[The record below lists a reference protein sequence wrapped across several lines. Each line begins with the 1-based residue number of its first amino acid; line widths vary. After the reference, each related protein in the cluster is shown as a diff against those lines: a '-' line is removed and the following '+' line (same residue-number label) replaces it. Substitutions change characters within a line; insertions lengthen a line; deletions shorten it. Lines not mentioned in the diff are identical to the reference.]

1 MSEYTRKRTSLL
13 VKPQWDAVAK
23 HDSKGSFSL
32 VESSSLNNNNGTT
45 LALQF
50 DDQGKPRYDQVIT
63 QNMRKGKIAYTRPSD
78 QKEKNFTSDQL
89 MRPSDDTV
97 QENLAKTKE
106 ALQLALSSKNTQMV
120 QKSES
125 EIFRYTPNQKSEVGQ
140 RLIKMTTRV
149 VDPLEPSNIR
159 HKKMPANPPS
169 PPAAV
174 LHSPPRKL
182 TKEDQMNWKIP
193 PCVSNWKNQKGYTLP
208 IDKRVQADGR
218 RLREVVINDKFASLS
233 ESLFI
238 AERTA
243 REEVRMRN
251 EIIREEKLKEAKK
264 REDELRE
271 LAAKAREERHQLY
284 AQSKS
289 KDSDSGS
296 KHDVD
301 EDDSTRSGHR
311 SERKHRRHSDDEDER
326 DHRRESRHD
335 REDRKHR
342 RDRDDRDGR
351 RHSRHGRRDRSSS
364 RHSSDRTDDTDEERR
379 ELLKI
384 EAERR
389 RELERE
395 WRLEK
400 GIKKRKTGER
410 DVSEKIA
417 LGQAKPT
424 KITDLYDARLLQG
437 DAGMSSG
444 FDGGDDEGYNVYDKP
459 LFADRSTANIYQ
471 HSKERF
477 TKSTGGMNVAC
488 FANADRGVQRNTP
501 VEFVKDPDPFGFEK
515 LLQKAKKT

>member
-23 HDSKGSFSL
+23 HESKGSFSL
-32 VESSSLNNNNGTT
+32 VESSSVNNNNGTT

-50 DDQGKPRYDQVIT
+50 DEQGRPKYDQVIT
-63 QNMRKGKIAYTRPSD
+63 QNMRKGKISYTRPSD
-78 QKEKNFTSDQL
+78 QKEKSFTGEQL
-89 MRPSDDTV
+89 MRPSDDAV

-106 ALQLALSSKNTQMV
+106 ALQLTLSSKNTQMV

-284 AQSKS
+284 AQ
-289 KDSDSGS
+289 
-296 KHDVD
+296 
-301 EDDSTRSGHR
+301 
-311 SERKHRRHSDDEDER
+311 
-326 DHRRESRHD
+326 
-335 REDRKHR
+335 
-342 RDRDDRDGR
+342 
-351 RHSRHGRRDRSSS
+351 
-364 RHSSDRTDDTDEERR
+364 R

-444 FDGGDDEGYNVYDKP
+444 FDGGDDEGYNIYDKP

-477 TKSTGGMNVAC
+477 TKSTGDMNVAC

>member
-1 MSEYTRKRTSLL
+1 MSEYTRKRATLL

-23 HDSKGSFSL
+23 HESKGSFAL
-32 VESSSLNNNNGTT
+32 VEHTTSSNNNNTT
-45 LALQF
+45 LSLQ
-50 DDQGKPRYDQVIT
+50 YDPEGRPMYEQVIT
-63 QNMRKGKIAYTRPSD
+63 QNVRKGKITYTKPSD
-78 QKEKNFTSDQL
+78 QKEKSFTSDQL
-89 MRPSDDTV
+89 VRPSDETV
-97 QENLAKTKE
+97 KENLEKTKE
-106 ALQLALSSKNTQMV
+106 ALQMALSSRTV
-120 QKSES
+120 QTVTKSES
-125 EIFRYTPNQKSEVGQ
+125 EVFRYTPNQKSDVGQ
-140 RLIKMTTRV
+140 RLIKMTTKV
-149 VDPLEPSNIR
+149 IDPLEPSNIR

-169 PPAAV
+169 PPPPV

-264 REDELRE
+264 REEELRE

-284 AQSKS
+284 SKS
-289 KDSDSGS
+289 HS
-296 KHDVD
+296 K
-301 EDDSTRSGHR
+301 DDSKDRDR
-311 SERKHRRHSDDEDER
+311 RRRH
-326 DHRRESRHD
+326 
-335 REDRKHR
+335 K
-342 RDRDDRDGR
+342 DRD
-351 RHSRHGRRDRSSS
+351 S
-364 RHSSDRTDDTDEERR
+364 DEERE
-379 ELLKI
+379 ELLRI

-395 WRLEK
+395 WRIEK
-400 GIKKRKTGER
+400 NIKKRRTGER
-410 DVSEKIA
+410 DISEKIA

-424 KITDLYDARLLQG
+424 KITDLYDTRLLQG
-437 DAGMSSG
+437 DAGISSG
-444 FDGGDDEGYNVYDKP
+444 FDGGDDEGYNIYDKP

-477 TKSTGGMNVAC
+477 QKSTGDVNVAS

-501 VEFVKDPDPFGFEK
+501 VEFVKDSDPFGFEK
-515 LLQKAKKT
+515 LLEKVKKT

>member
-1 MSEYTRKRTSLL
+1 MSEYTRKRATLL
-13 VKPQWDAVAK
+13 VKPQWDDVIK
-23 HDSKGSFSL
+23 HESKGSFSL
-32 VESSSLNNNNGTT
+32 VEHSTANTNNNAVSYTVLT
-45 LALQF
+45 LSLQ
-50 DDQGKPRYDQVIT
+50 YDSEGRPMYEQVIT
-63 QNMRKGKIAYTRPSD
+63 QNVRKGKITYTKPSD
-78 QKEKNFTSDQL
+78 QKEKSFTSDQL
-89 MRPSDDTV
+89 MRPSDETV
-97 QENLAKTKE
+97 KENLEKTKE
-106 ALQLALSSKNTQMV
+106 ALQIALSSKNSKIVT
-120 QKSES
+120 KSES
-125 EIFRYTPNQKSEVGQ
+125 EVFRYTPNQKSDVGQ
-140 RLIKMTTRV
+140 RLIKMTTKV
-149 VDPLEPSNIR
+149 IDPLEPSNIR

-169 PPAAV
+169 PPPPV

-264 REDELRE
+264 REEELRE

-284 AQSKS
+284 SKS
-289 KDSDSGS
+289 HSKDESRD
-296 KHDVD
+296 
-301 EDDSTRSGHR
+301 
-311 SERKHRRHSDDEDER
+311 R
-326 DHRRESRHD
+326 DHRRRH
-335 REDRKHR
+335 K
-342 RDRDDRDGR
+342 DRD
-351 RHSRHGRRDRSSS
+351 S
-364 RHSSDRTDDTDEERR
+364 DEERE
-379 ELLKI
+379 ELLRI

-395 WRLEK
+395 WRIEK
-400 GIKKRKTGER
+400 NIKKRRTGER
-410 DVSEKIA
+410 DISEKIA

-424 KITDLYDARLLQG
+424 KITDLYDSRLLQG
-437 DAGMSSG
+437 DAGISSVSSYSYLISG
-444 FDGGDDEGYNVYDKP
+444 FDGGDDEVYNVYDKP

-477 TKSTGGMNVAC
+477 QKSTGDMNLAS

-501 VEFVKDPDPFGFEK
+501 VEFVKDSDPFGFEK
-515 LLQKAKKT
+515 LLEKVKKT